1 MQVQSLGPGNLSAA
15 GVAKKKKKKKKGGS
29 FLYPVEHVAMNTF
42 CHSIKKMDRLI
53 LTYILPKQIVPEITG
68 YSP

>member
-15 GVAKKKKKKKKGGS
+15 GVAKKKKKSEVLS